1 MQLQAKKTLKTWKE
15 LKNIYEDIDIK
26 KREIK
31 DDISKDDF
39 INNNL
44 INKKLSAN
52 DDEEDEE
59 EDNETINEKVNN
71 DKNNGFS
78 TVVRKMDKLNFLRNL
93 AKRAKIENQKIDYD
107 SQLPE
112 KMKEEV
118 YKKGISNI
126 LNFSKFLKNR
136 LQTKESAEFKKEEVS
151 PNKRK
156 AKKNKMKNE
165 IRDYLKHSKQVKKY
179 D

>member
-1 MQLQAKKTLKTWKE
+1 MNNQKMKKIKILKQINKIHKIKKTLKTWKE
-15 LKNIYEDIDIK
+15 LKKIYEDIDVK

-44 INKKLSAN
+44 LNRKLASN
-52 DDEEDEE
+52 NNEE
-59 EDNETINEKVNN
+59 EEEEEEENETINENVNN
-71 DKNNGFS
+71 AKNNGFS

-118 YKKGISNI
+118 YKT
-126 LNFSKFLKNR
+126 KF
-136 LQTKESAEFKKEEVS
+136 E
-151 PNKRK
+151 
-156 AKKNKMKNE
+156 
-165 IRDYLKHSKQVKKY
+165 
-179 D
+179 